1 MVGGIIRQGSDGG
14 RDIVN
19 SSRERRSVGSR
30 RRYTGNA
37 AGRSRVRAAS
47 TRSRFGG
54 TNGGVAIYLLVR
66 SSGAVAIVPTTVP
79 EPKPAHGRGRS
90 HPPCIT
96 GFSVHVQPRSTLWP
110 APASVVQASAAQH
123 HVALHAPPPAHS
135 RSSPSAALRLRG
147 GPGTTLHHV
156 HRVRS
161 GAGRRSVRHIAPG
174 VPDGGFPAV
183 GPKWLSAH

>member
-66 SSGAVAIVPTTVP
+66 PSGAVAIVPPAVP
-79 EPKPAHGRGRS
+79 EPKPAHGRELC
-90 HPPCIT
+90 HTLCI
-96 GFSVHVQPRSTLWP
+96 
-110 APASVVQASAAQH
+110 
-123 HVALHAPPPAHS
+123 
-135 RSSPSAALRLRG
+135 
-147 GPGTTLHHV
+147 
-156 HRVRS
+156 S
-161 GAGRRSVRHIAPG
+161 G
-174 VPDGGFPAV
+174 
-183 GPKWLSAH
+183 LSNLD